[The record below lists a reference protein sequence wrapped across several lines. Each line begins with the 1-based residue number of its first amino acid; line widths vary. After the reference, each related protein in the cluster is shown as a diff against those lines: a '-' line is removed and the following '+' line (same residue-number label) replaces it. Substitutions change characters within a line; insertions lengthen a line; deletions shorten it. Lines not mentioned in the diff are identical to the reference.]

1 MRSDKENHTGDKILQ
16 NKAHNGVMYG
26 AYLASLSL
34 LQLRN
39 SPVVIMSMLGTQV
52 GFGQWF
58 LDPLATIPSTVVA
71 ASMV

>member
-16 NKAHNGVMYG
+16 NKAHNGVMYS

-58 LDPLATIPSTVVA
+58 LDPLTTVLSTVIAV
-71 ASMV
+71 SMV

>member
-1 MRSDKENHTGDKILQ
+1 
-16 NKAHNGVMYG
+16 MYS